1 MAEAAP
7 AKTRGKTKVSEQTA
21 ALIEQL
27 KHRLWQQRRDAAYRL
42 ERLKDP
48 AAVEALV
55 EALSDESYYVRLAA
69 ARALGKIGD
78 AGAVDALVAML
89 ENEDEAP
96 VARWTALWA
105 LGEIGPGARSAL
117 PVLQKYLAN
126 TSSLP
131 ENPLTVKD
139 LAEVVI
145 ALVDREPALPVAE
158 GEAESGGKLT
168 PEERRAKREAALA
181 RKRGEAP
188 PAAEAPAPAAG
199 ESGGKLTPEERRAKR
214 EAALAR
220 KHAAAS
226 GEAPP
231 PAAETPA
238 APASEESG
246 GKLTPEER
254 RAKREAALARK
265 RAREQGEG

>member
-7 AKTRGKTKVSEQTA
+7 AKARGRVKPGEETA
-21 ALIEQL
+21 GLIEQL

-78 AGAVDALVAML
+78 ARAVEALVAML
-89 ENEDEAP
+89 EDEEEGP
-96 VARWTALWA
+96 IARYAALWA
-105 LGEIGPGARSAL
+105 LGEIGPAARPAL
-117 PVLQKYLAN
+117 PVLQKYLAD
-126 TSSLP
+126 TTSLP
-131 ENPLTVKD
+131 ENSLTVKD

-145 ALVDREPALPVAE
+145 ALVDREPAPQAVE
-158 GEAESGGKLT
+158 EEAETGGRLT

-188 PAAEAPAPAAG
+188 PPAPQATAPDAG
-199 ESGGKLTPEERRAKR
+199 EPGGKLTPEERLAKR

-220 KHAAAS
+220 KRAAES

-231 PAAETPA
+231 PAPQAT
-238 APASEESG
+238 APDAGEPG

-254 RAKREAALARK
+254 LAKREAALARK
-265 RAREQGEG
+265 RAREQGES